1 MNRQLKKQTLK
12 ISIPNSNHETLKRYS
27 HSPKSLKNFTFSPK
41 IIQKDAKLQKT
52 TKDGRAW
59 IISKLKNNISNLDF
73 KIELKTR
80 SEEYSD
86 ELEDKLYSSLKY
98 EMKIKITHPT
108 FFEKHQV
115 LVCKLQLKDDKEI
128 EKEILAG
135 NLEFTCSKIFNDKN
149 DSFEGFC
156 KFNFTDVSLH
166 HRASENFNFQ
176 LSFFD
181 PQFLEDS
188 LVEIKSSGF
197 KICARRQP
205 LKKRKRGIDNFE
217 SRLDELV
224 KCSKKLTNE
233 EKKKGFQLISEK
245 LIDSIQSQGSV
256 GILEDHSMVGFN
268 NHFVISPFQQNP
280 NSNKTPS
287 PFFDFLFDFAQ
298 EKYAGNVK

>member
-1 MNRQLKKQTLK
+1 MNRQRKKQTLK
-12 ISIPNSNHETLKRYS
+12 ITIPNSNHDDLKRYTI
-27 HSPKSLKNFTFSPK
+27 SPNSLKTLRTSPK
-41 IIQKDAKLQKT
+41 ILKDAKLQKT
-52 TKDGRAW
+52 PKDGRAW
-59 IISKLKNNISNLDF
+59 IISKLKNNISDLDF
-73 KIELKTR
+73 TIELKTR

-86 ELEDKLYSSLKY
+86 ILEDKLYSSLKY
-98 EMKIKITHPT
+98 EMKIKVSHPT
-108 FFEKHQV
+108 LLENHHV
-115 LVCKLQLKDDKEI
+115 LVCKLQLKDDKET

-135 NLEFTCSKIFNDKN
+135 NLEFTCSKYPNHKN

-166 HRASENFNFQ
+166 HRGSENFNFQ

-205 LKKRKRGIDNFE
+205 LKKRKRGLDNFE

-233 EKKKGFQLISEK
+233 EKKKGFQLISDK
-245 LIDSIQSQGSV
+245 LINSIQTHTSV
-256 GILEDHSMVGFN
+256 GVLEDHSVVGFN
-268 NHFVISPFQQNP
+268 QHFGYSPFQAFQQ

-287 PFFDFLFDFAQ
+287 PFFDFLFDFGQ